1 MDTGNEQA
9 AKEAVVESTS
19 SFTRELEVGD
29 QVVQIKQ
36 LYVGDVG
43 CVVWDAALVLCKFLE
58 NEHFFPV
65 HMTSKSDKL
74 SECEATPVSKQSTRL
89 DGRVAT
95 SYWTG
100 KRVIDLGSGTG
111 AVGIAA
117 AVLG

>member
-1 MDTGNEQA
+1 MDEQA
-9 AKEAVVESTS
+9 ARDAKESS
-19 SFTRELEVGD
+19 NSFTRELEVGD
-29 QVVQIKQ
+29 QVVKIKQ

-58 NEHFFPV
+58 NEHFFPT
-65 HMTSKSDKL
+65 HTTSKSDKL
-74 SECEATPVSKQSTRL
+74 SECEATPVSQQSATL

-95 SYWTG
+95 PYWTG